1 MPRTVLRCHNC
12 GSRAEVEL
20 SQSEAESLRRVGYIN
35 RACRECAGV
44 SHWELHESA
53 EAGHSAAASVTD
65 SPGLILIVD
74 DDESLLTVLSKALTR
89 MKYDVHTA
97 HSARSALTLLARHDF
112 DVILSDIRMPD
123 FDGKALLAFLQ
134 EHMPDA
140 RDRVVF
146 ITGDV
151 GNPKTM
157 DFIERERLP
166 YVAKP
171 LDIPALVNT
180 IRAVQAGVAVAA
192 GGESAPVAQ
201 VVESP
206 PAAPPPV
213 PHSDTEQ
220 ALSYAILML
229 RQEANALKRTLEERN
244 AEVEA
249 LRKELARR
257 ESEGRPQA
265 GDAAAELERHRAEAS
280 EQRKKAEAAGEE
292 AAAARQEAAAKAEA
306 AKRLQK
312 ELDDARARLA
322 GAESAKRASGKATEE
337 FTRRQAE
344 LHQQVET
351 AVQERDLAR
360 TEAEGWRRKAEEAA
374 AEWARIQESL
384 RQQLQDALQAR
395 DKLHAEVEKTK
406 AQAGEAEEWQRK
418 AAEAAAESARIR
430 GDLHQQL
437 QDALRVRDKLR
448 AEVEKGT
455 EQAADAGDWK
465 NQLAEAEAAAQA
477 AREEL
482 ELVRGQHGQLAAEAQ
497 RARDAAAEANDDRER
512 LERELSVFRG
522 KESAAGELHGQL
534 AALEG
539 ELEQAKG
546 ELARMRKELT
556 EQQAPPL
563 TPEAVAAAGK
573 VSPETRAALEREAQ
587 RGGARWEAMQTE
599 LEGART
605 RAHRLESILRHFYVA
620 SVNPLTVA
628 VATADLAAGSQWLNP
643 RDKETLQLLKQNID
657 TIIESIKVLK
667 KQMRELEIDIK

>member
-1 MPRTVLRCHNC
+1 M
-12 GSRAEVEL
+12 EL
-20 SQSEAESLRRVGYIN
+20 SQSEAEALRRLGYVN
-35 RACRECAGV
+35 RTCRECAGV
-44 SHWELHESA
+44 SHWELHEST
-53 EAGHSAAASVTD
+53 EAGHSVAAVTD

-146 ITGDV
+146 VTGDV
-151 GNPKTM
+151 GNPQTM
-157 DFIERERLP
+157 DFLERERLP
-166 YVAKP
+166 YIAKP

-180 IRAVQAGVAVAA
+180 IRAVKAGVSVAG
-192 GGESAPVAQ
+192 GGESAPAAQ
-201 VVESP
+201 VVES
-206 PAAPPPV
+206 PPPV

-229 RQEANALKRTLEERN
+229 RQEVNALKRTLEERN

-257 ESEGRPQA
+257 ESERRPQP
-265 GDAAAELERHRAEAS
+265 GDATAELERLRTEAS
-280 EQRKKAEAAGEE
+280 EQRKKAETAGEE
-292 AAAARQEAAAKAEA
+292 AAAARQEAAGKAEA
-306 AKRLQK
+306 ANRLQK

-322 GAESAKRASGKATEE
+322 GAESAERASGQATEE

-351 AVQERDLAR
+351 AFGERDHAR

-374 AEWARIQESL
+374 AEWARIQENL
-384 RQQLQDALQAR
+384 RQQLQDALQA
-395 DKLHAEVEKTK
+395 H
-406 AQAGEAEEWQRK
+406 
-418 AAEAAAESARIR
+418 
-430 GDLHQQL
+430 
-437 QDALRVRDKLR
+437 DKLR

-455 EQAADAGDWK
+455 QQAEEAGDWRD
-465 NQLAEAEAAAQA
+465 QLAEAEATARA

-482 ELVRGQHGQLAAEAQ
+482 EFVRGQHGQLAAEAQ
-497 RARDAAAEANDDRER
+497 RAKDAAAEANEDRER

-522 KESAAGELHGQL
+522 KESVAGELHGQI

-539 ELEQAKG
+539 ELEQVRS
-546 ELARMRKELT
+546 ELAHVRKELT

-563 TPEAVAAAGK
+563 TPEAVAAVGQ

-605 RAHRLESILRHFYVA
+605 RAQRLENILRHFYVA

-628 VATADLAAGSQWLNP
+628 VATADLAAGSQWLSP
-643 RDKETLQLLKQNID
+643 RDKETLQLLKQNVD

-667 KQMRELEIDIK
+667 KQMQELEIDIK